1 MIVSVMSMTIPYVL
15 RNVLVSVDSL
25 PLLFVNLFLIPLTF
39 YPHQNIHL
47 AYLVLLVLYN
57 TCEYGI
63 KLNQRKFQWE
73 SPYYN
78 QNPIKDL
85 RQAVQKSGMIDSHWH
100 NLSFHIKDQRW
111 PIHNKL
117 IGALIFSWWAMAIS
131 QTIAPDISRKP
142 DDHVIITLIIIGLAV
157 LHSLPSLV
165 RFMNL
170 TPMQFGARLLT
181 LRWFIPRFDLILL
194 RPALMLAFSFI
205 MVGMFEDQVLTFS
218 QTVFATTIGWVLIS
232 HYTPPSIV
240 KWQYSSMKSMGKN
253 IRKFKIESNQ
263 AQTD

>member
-1 MIVSVMSMTIPYVL
+1 
-15 RNVLVSVDSL
+15 
-25 PLLFVNLFLIPLTF
+25 
-39 YPHQNIHL
+39 
-47 AYLVLLVLYN
+47 
-57 TCEYGI
+57 
-63 KLNQRKFQWE
+63 
-73 SPYYN
+73 
-78 QNPIKDL
+78 
-85 RQAVQKSGMIDSHWH
+85 
-100 NLSFHIKDQRW
+100 
-111 PIHNKL
+111 
-117 IGALIFSWWAMAIS
+117 MAIS